1 MAEVGEVDVAAAAA
15 AAAGVGD
22 SGGCWPWRQRL
33 SWSSLD

>member
-1 MAEVGEVDVAAAAA
+1 MAEVGEVDVAA